1 MEFMDRALPIPG
13 PHTGAQILVAGTPVA
28 EAQGAL
34 VLVHGR
40 GADAEGMLDL
50 ARQLGAER
58 FAWVAPQANGQAWYP
73 YSFLAPIDRNQP
85 HLDSALAVLGSITGQ
100 LAADGIPHARQV
112 LLGFSQGAC
121 LALEFAAR
129 SDRRWGGVVGLS
141 GGVIG
146 PEGTTWDR
154 PRGIAGTPV
163 FLGCSDVDPH
173 IPATRVHETRDL
185 FTGLGA
191 VVDERIYPG
200 MPHTVNADEIAAVRA
215 LLGGVP
221 R

>member
-1 MEFMDRALPIPG
+1 MMTKLIVPG
-13 PHTGAQILVAGTPVA
+13 PHNGATLLVAGTPLA
-28 EAQGAL
+28 DARRAL

-50 ARQLGAER
+50 AANFRAER
-58 FAWVAPQANGQAWYP
+58 LAWVAPQANGHTWYP
-73 YSFLAPIDRNQP
+73 YSFLTPVDRNQP
-85 HLDSALAVLGSITGQ
+85 HLDSALAVLEAITTQ
-100 LAADGIPHARQV
+100 LVADGISRERQV

-121 LALEFAAR
+121 LVLEFAAR
-129 SDRRWGGVVGLS
+129 SGVRWGGVAGLS

-146 PEGTTWDR
+146 PPGAVWDR
-154 PRGIAGTPV
+154 PAGIAKTPI

-173 IPATRVHETRDL
+173 IPVERVHESRDL
-185 FTGLGA
+185 FTRLGA

-200 MPHTVNADEIAAVRA
+200 MPHTINEDEVQAVSSLLAAV
-215 LLGGVP
+215 P

>member
-1 MEFMDRALPIPG
+1 MLKTLDVPG
-13 PHTGAQILVAGTPVA
+13 PHDNASVLLAGAAVADA
-28 EAQGAL
+28 ECAL

-50 ARQLGAER
+50 AREFSAER
-58 FAWVAPQANGQAWYP
+58 FAWVAPQANGHTWYP
-73 YSFLAPIDRNQP
+73 FPFLVPLVRNQP
-85 HLDSALAVLGSITGQ
+85 HLDSALAVLVSITDQ
-100 LAADGIPHARQV
+100 LAADGIPHTRQV

-146 PEGTTWDR
+146 PAGTTWDR
-154 PRGIAGTPV
+154 PRGIAGTPIL
-163 FLGCSDVDPH
+163 LGCSDVDPH
-173 IPATRVHETRDL
+173 IPVTRVHETRDL
-185 FTGLGA
+185 FTRLGA

-200 MPHTVNADEIAAVRA
+200 MPHTINDDEIAAVRS

>member
-1 MEFMDRALPIPG
+1 MISTLSIPG
-13 PHTGAQILVAGTPVA
+13 PHDGAALLVAGTPIA
-28 EAQGAL
+28 EAAGAL
-34 VLVHGR
+34 VLIHGR

-50 ARQLGAER
+50 ARHFRAER
-58 FAWVAPQANGQAWYP
+58 FAAVAPQAVGHTWYP
-73 YSFLAPIDRNQP
+73 FPFLRPLAENQP
-85 HLDSALAVLGSITGQ
+85 HLDSALAVLEAITSQ
-100 LAADGIPHARQV
+100 LAADGIPRERQV

-121 LALEFAAR
+121 LSLEFAAR

-146 PEGTTWDR
+146 PPGTTWER
-154 PRGIAGTPV
+154 PKGVAGTPV

-173 IPATRVHETRDL
+173 IPVARVHETAAL
-185 FTGLGA
+185 FTALGA

-200 MPHTVNADEIAAVRA
+200 MPHTINEDEVTAVTA
-215 LLGGVP
+215 LLAGVP

>member
-1 MEFMDRALPIPG
+1 MNKVPPIPG
-13 PHTGAQILVAGTPVA
+13 PHAGAPVLTAGAPVVDA
-28 EAQGAL
+28 VGAL

-50 ARQLGAER
+50 ARHFGAER
-58 FAWVAPQANGQAWYP
+58 FGWVAPQADGNAWYP
-73 YSFLAPIDRNQP
+73 FPFLAPIARNQP
-85 HLDSALAVLGSITGQ
+85 YLDSALALLAAITDQ

-112 LLGFSQGAC
+112 LVGFSQGAC
-121 LALEFAAR
+121 LSLEFAAR

-154 PRGIAGTPV
+154 PRGIAETPI

-173 IPATRVHETRDL
+173 IPLARVRETRDL
-185 FTGLGA
+185 FTRLGA
-191 VVDERIYPG
+191 IVDERIYPG
-200 MPHTVNADEIAAVRA
+200 MPHTINDDEITAVRA
-215 LLGGVP
+215 LLEGVP

>member
-1 MEFMDRALPIPG
+1 MGTLPLISG
-13 PHTGAQILVAGTPVA
+13 PNAGARILTAGMPLADATC
-28 EAQGAL
+28 AL

-50 ARQLGAER
+50 ARHFSAER
-58 FAWVAPQANGQAWYP
+58 FAWVAPQANGHTWYP
-73 YSFLAPIDRNQP
+73 FSFLTPLDQNQP
-85 HLDSALAVLGSITGQ
+85 HLDSALALLASITDQ
-100 LAADGIPHARQV
+100 LATDGVPHDRQV

-121 LALEFAAR
+121 LSLEFAAR

-146 PEGTTWDR
+146 PDGSTWDR
-154 PRGIAGTPV
+154 PRGIAGTPI

-173 IPATRVHETRDL
+173 IPVTRVHETRDL
-185 FTGLGA
+185 FTRLGA

-200 MPHTVNADEIAAVRA
+200 MPHTINDDEITAVRA
-215 LLGGVP
+215 LLGSVP

>member
-1 MEFMDRALPIPG
+1 MLTTLTVPG
-13 PHTGAQILVAGTPVA
+13 PHNGASLRAAGTPIA
-28 EAQGAL
+28 EARGAL
-34 VLVHGR
+34 VLIHGR

-50 ARQLGAER
+50 ARHFRAER
-58 FAWVAPQANGQAWYP
+58 FAALAPQANGHTWYP
-73 YSFLAPIDRNQP
+73 FPFLAPIAQNQP
-85 HLDSALAVLGSITGQ
+85 HLDSALAVLEVITTR
-100 LAADGIPHARQV
+100 LAADGIPRERQV
-112 LLGFSQGAC
+112 LIGFSQGAC

-146 PEGTTWDR
+146 PPGTTWDR
-154 PRGIAGTPV
+154 PKGVAGTPV

-173 IPATRVHETRDL
+173 IPVARVHETAEL
-185 FTGLGA
+185 FTSLGA

-200 MPHTVNADEIAAVRA
+200 MPHTINDDEVAAVAA
-215 LLGGVP
+215 LLAGVP

>member
-1 MEFMDRALPIPG
+1 MRSSLSVPG
-13 PHTGAQILVAGTPVA
+13 PHDKAAVLTAGAPIA
-28 EAQGAL
+28 EARGAL

-40 GADAEGMLDL
+40 GADAEGMIDF
-50 ARQLGAER
+50 AHDLGAEE
-58 FAWVAPQANGQAWYP
+58 FAWVAPQANGHTWYP
-73 YSFLAPIDRNQP
+73 FPFLAPVANNQP
-85 HLDSALAVLGSITGQ
+85 YLDSALSVLGAITDQ

-121 LALEFAAR
+121 LSLEFAAR

-146 PEGTTWDR
+146 PPGTTWDR

-163 FLGCSDVDPH
+163 FLGCSNVDPH
-173 IPATRVHETRDL
+173 IPEPRVHETRDL
-185 FTGLGA
+185 FTRLGA

-200 MPHTVNADEIAAVRA
+200 MPHTINGDEIAAVRT
-215 LLGGVP
+215 LLAGVP

>member
-1 MEFMDRALPIPG
+1 
-13 PHTGAQILVAGTPVA
+13 GTPIA
-28 EAQGAL
+28 DARGAL
-34 VLVHGR
+34 VLIHGR

-50 ARQLGAER
+50 ARHFRAER
-58 FAWVAPQANGQAWYP
+58 LAAVAPQANGHTWYP
-73 YSFLAPIDRNQP
+73 FPFLRPLAENQP
-85 HLDSALAVLGSITGQ
+85 HLDSALAVLDSITAA
-100 LAADGIPHARQV
+100 LAAEGIPRERQV

-121 LALEFAAR
+121 LSLEFAAR

-146 PEGTTWDR
+146 PPGTTWDR
-154 PRGIAGTPV
+154 PRGVAGTPV

-173 IPATRVHETRDL
+173 IPANRVHETAQL
-185 FTGLGA
+185 FTSLGA

-200 MPHTVNADEIAAVRA
+200 MPHTINEDEIAAVQA
-215 LLGGVP
+215 LLERVP

>member
-1 MEFMDRALPIPG
+1 MTPPVSLSVPG
-13 PHTGAQILVAGTPVA
+13 PHNGASLVVAGAPLPGA
-28 EAQGAL
+28 RSAL

-50 ARQLGAER
+50 ARHLSAER
-58 FAWVAPQANGQAWYP
+58 FAWVAPQANGHTWYP
-73 YSFLAPIDRNQP
+73 FPFLVPLDQNQP
-85 HLDSALAVLGSITGQ
+85 HLDSALAVLTAITDQ
-100 LAADGIPHARQV
+100 LATDGIPYARQV

-129 SDRRWGGVVGLS
+129 SDRRWGGVAGLS

-146 PEGTTWDR
+146 PDGTTWDR
-154 PRGIAGTPV
+154 PRGIAETPV

-173 IPATRVHETRDL
+173 IPVTRVHETRDL
-185 FTGLGA
+185 FTRLGA

-200 MPHTVNADEIAAVRA
+200 MSHTINDDEIAAIRS
-215 LLGGVP
+215 LLGSVP